1 MLKKTPFIIGL
12 SMIVQSFTFLF
23 LFIIMITDRKK
34 RNVSWAAL
42 ALSSVSAIG
51 GSLLAYAQI
60 RDELKND
67 RVAKAMESLSALDE
81 EAEEVEVI
89 VKPAKPFI
97 PVDDTVNEDEF
108 K

>member
-1 MLKKTPFIIGL
+1 MLKKTPFIIGISL
-12 SMIVQSFTFLF
+12 IVQSFTFLF

-42 ALSSVSAIG
+42 SVSALSAIG

-67 RVAKAMESLSALDE
+67 RVAKAMESLSSLDE
-81 EAEEVEVI
+81 EEAQNVTE
-89 VKPAKPFI
+89 KPYI